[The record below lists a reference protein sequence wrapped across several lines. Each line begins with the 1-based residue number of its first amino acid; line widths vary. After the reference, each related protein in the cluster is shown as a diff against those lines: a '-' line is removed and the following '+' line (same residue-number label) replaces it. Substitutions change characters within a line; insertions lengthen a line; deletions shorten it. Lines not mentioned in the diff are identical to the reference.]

1 MYNRKSNTK
10 KRKSNFGAIKTGL
23 YKSKLE
29 AKCAELLQAADI
41 EFEYETK
48 KIVLQEKF
56 KYFNSWER
64 SGKRFYNK
72 TGVAAI
78 TYTPDFVGDGW
89 IIETKGHKTS
99 TFNLKWKMFKKWM
112 IENEPTVDIYL
123 PTNHS
128 ELRQVIKLI
137 QEK

>member
-1 MYNRKSNTK
+1 MFKRKGK
-10 KRKSNFGAIKTGL
+10 KRNNFGAVKTGI

-29 AKCAELLQAADI
+29 AKCGDFLTEAGI
-41 EFEYETK
+41 EFEYESK
-48 KIVLQEKF
+48 KIVLQDKF

-72 TGVAAI
+72 IGVAAI

-123 PTNHS
+123 PTNQK
-128 ELRQVIKLI
+128 ELKIVIDLI
-137 QEK
+137 NSKSKT